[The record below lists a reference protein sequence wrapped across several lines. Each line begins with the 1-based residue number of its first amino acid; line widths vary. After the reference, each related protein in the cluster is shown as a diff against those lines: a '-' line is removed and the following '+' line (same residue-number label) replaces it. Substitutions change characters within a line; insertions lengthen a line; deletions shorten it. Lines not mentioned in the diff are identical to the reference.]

1 MSLKLKISICLT
13 GLLLILLIVNFV
25 KKEKIPIKYSLV
37 WLFSGLVIV
46 LIGLI
51 PKVFFAISSL
61 MGFKL
66 MSNMVIAVFIFLIV
80 LINLVFAV
88 ILSNQNKKIINLTQ
102 EISLLKSKNKKD

>member
-1 MSLKLKISICLT
+1 MGLKLKISICLT

-37 WLFSGLVIV
+37 WLFSGL

-102 EISLLKSKNKKD
+102 EISLLKSKNKKN